1 MTYQRAR
8 MSLAAGLVAGLVVSG
23 LLVGCASQADLIDT
37 RLLIDK
43 VAAAQKKIDQD
54 MIALQAKLDQRPAHA
69 ASGEVPAAA
78 ELTTQYDSL
87 QNDLRTLK
95 GQVEESNHAIGEIR
109 QHVDEQGFQLS
120 TLTAQLQTLQTAIA
134 GAVPP
139 TANASPPS
147 GTGGADQ
154 KLVLPGR
161 MPAPKTGG
169 PVTPV
174 EAYNLAYN
182 DYLRGNYTL
191 AIGGF
196 EQFLQQYSSSILV
209 PHAMYWLGE
218 SYFGNKQYQKAAEVF
233 EQFMQRYPK
242 HEKVP
247 AAMLK
252 NGLAYLEIGDK
263 QQASQLLKR
272 LVANYPTSDEA
283 NVAKGRL
290 ADLR

>member
-1 MTYQRAR
+1 
-8 MSLAAGLVAGLVVSG
+8 VVVSG
-23 LLVGCASQADLIDT
+23 LLEGCASEADLIDT

-43 VAAAQKKIDQD
+43 VVATQKKLSQD
-54 MIALQAKLDQRPAHA
+54 MAALQAERNQHSAQNS
-69 ASGEVPAAA
+69 SGEIPAAA
-78 ELTTQYDSL
+78 ELTTQYDQL
-87 QNDLRTLK
+87 QNDLKTLK
-95 GQVEESNHAIGEIR
+95 GQVEETDHTIGEIR

-120 TLTAQLQTLQTAIA
+120 TLTAQMQTLQTAVA
-134 GAVPP
+134 SAVPP
-139 TANASPPS
+139 TASAVPPA
-147 GTGGADQ
+147 GPAEADQ
-154 KLVLPGR
+154 RLVLPGR
-161 MPAPKTGG
+161 TPPAPKAGA
-169 PVTPV
+169 VTPV

-191 AIGGF
+191 AVGGF

-218 SYFGNKQYQKAAEVF
+218 SYFGGKQYQKAAEVF
-233 EQFMQRYPK
+233 NQFMQRYPK

-283 NVAKGRL
+283 NVAKGQL

>member
-1 MTYQRAR
+1 MVKIHRGQ
-8 MSLAAGLVAGLVVSG
+8 MSMAAGLVAGLVSG
-23 LLVGCASQADLIDT
+23 LLAGCASQADLIDT

-43 VAAAQKKIDQD
+43 VTAAQKKINQD
-54 MIALQAKLDQRPAHA
+54 MVALQTKLDQRPAQA
-69 ASGEVPAAA
+69 AAGEVPAAA

-95 GQVEESNHAIGEIR
+95 GQMEESNHAIGEIR

-120 TLTAQLQTLQTAIA
+120 SLTAQMQTLQTAIA
-134 GAVPP
+134 GTVPS
-139 TANASPPS
+139 TANTAPS
-147 GTGGADQ
+147 VGAGGADQ

-161 MPAPKTGG
+161 MPAPKTG

-233 EQFMQRYPK
+233 QQFMQRYPK

>member
-1 MTYQRAR
+1 MNRQYTRVG
-8 MSLAAGLVAGLVVSG
+8 AALDLLAGLVVAG
-23 LLVGCASQADLIDT
+23 LLGGCASQADLIDT
-37 RLLIDK
+37 RMQLDK
-43 VAAAQKKIDQD
+43 IAASQKRLGQD
-54 MIALQAKLDQRPAHA
+54 MAAVQSKLDQRPVKAEP
-69 ASGEVPAAA
+69 GEPPAA
-78 ELTTQYDSL
+78 ELTTQYDQL

-95 GQVEESNHAIGEIR
+95 GQIEESNHTIGELR
-109 QHVDEQGFQLS
+109 QHLDEQGFQLS
-120 TLTAQLQTLQTAIA
+120 ALTAQMQTLQTAVA
-134 GAVPP
+134 GAAPP
-139 TANASPPS
+139 TAALPPPPS
-147 GTGGADQ
+147 GAGPDQ

-161 MPAPKTGG
+161 APAPKAGA
-169 PVTPV
+169 VTPV

-196 EQFLQQYSSSILV
+196 EQFLQQYPTSILV
-209 PHAMYWLGE
+209 PHALYWLGE
-218 SYFGNKQYQKAAEVF
+218 SHYGAKQYQKAAETF
-233 EQFMQRYPK
+233 DQFMQRYPK

>member
-1 MTYQRAR
+1 MFRRCRWTT
-8 MSLAAGLVAGLVVSG
+8 LAAGLVVAGLLG
-23 LLVGCASQADLIDT
+23 GCASQADLIDT
-37 RLLIDK
+37 RMLIDR
-43 VAAAQKKIDQD
+43 VAASQRKLGQD
-54 MIALQAKLDQRPAHA
+54 MAALQAKIDQRPVSTAP
-69 ASGEVPAAA
+69 GEAPAA
-78 ELTTQYDSL
+78 ELTTQYDRL
-87 QNDLRTLK
+87 QSELQALK
-95 GQVEESNHAIGEIR
+95 GQIEESNHAMGEIR
-109 QHVDEQGFQLS
+109 QHLDEQGFQLS
-120 TLTAQLQTLQTAIA
+120 TLTAQMQTLQTAIA

-139 TANASPPS
+139 TAGAPLPPA
-147 GTGGADQ
+147 GGPDQ

-161 MPAPKTGG
+161 APAPKSGA
-169 PVTPV
+169 VSPV

-182 DYLRGNYTL
+182 DYLRGNYAL
-191 AIGGF
+191 AVGGF

-218 SYFGNKQYQKAAEVF
+218 SYYGGKQYQKAAETF
-233 EQFMQRYPK
+233 DQFMQRYPK

-252 NGLAYLEIGDK
+252 NGLAFLEIGDK
-263 QQASQLLKR
+263 QQASQMLKR

>member
-1 MTYQRAR
+1 VKWRHAR
-8 MSLAAGLVAGLVVSG
+8 IGMAVGLMAGVVVSG
-23 LLVGCASQADLIDT
+23 LLGGCASQADLIDT

-43 VAAAQKKIDQD
+43 VAAAQKKLGQD
-54 MIALQAKLDQRPAHA
+54 MAALQSGLNQRPSQTSA
-69 ASGEVPAAA
+69 GEIPAAA
-78 ELTTQYDSL
+78 ELTTQYDAL
-87 QNDLRTLK
+87 QNDLKTLK
-95 GQVEESNHAIGEIR
+95 GQMEETNHTIGEIR
-109 QHVDEQGFQLS
+109 QHVDEQEFQLS
-120 TLTAQLQTLQTAIA
+120 TLAAQIQTLQTAVA

-139 TANASPPS
+139 TAGAAPPS
-147 GTGGADQ
+147 GSAAADQ
-154 KLVLPGR
+154 RLVLPGR
-161 MPAPKTGG
+161 TPAPKAGV
-169 PVTPV
+169 VTPV

-191 AIGGF
+191 AVGGF

-218 SYFGNKQYQKAAEVF
+218 SYFGGKQYQKAAEVF
-233 EQFMQRYPK
+233 DQFMQRYPK

>member
-1 MTYQRAR
+1 
-8 MSLAAGLVAGLVVSG
+8 
-23 LLVGCASQADLIDT
+23 
-37 RLLIDK
+37 
-43 VAAAQKKIDQD
+43 AAAQKKLGQD
-54 MIALQAKLDQRPAHA
+54 MASLQVKLDQHPAPA
-69 ASGEVPAAA
+69 AGEAPAAA
-78 ELTTQYDSL
+78 ELTTQYDQL
-87 QNDLRTLK
+87 QNDLKTLK
-95 GQVEESNHAIGEIR
+95 GQMEETNHAIGEIR
-109 QHVDEQGFQLS
+109 QHLDDQGFQLS
-120 TLTAQLQTLQTAIA
+120 TLTAQMQTLQTAVA
-134 GAVPP
+134 GAMPP
-139 TANASPPS
+139 AAGAPPPPV
-147 GTGGADQ
+147 AAAPDQ

-161 MPAPKTGG
+161 MPAPKTGA
-169 PVTPV
+169 VTPV

-191 AIGGF
+191 AVNGF
-196 EQFLQQYSSSILV
+196 EQFLQQYPSSILV

-218 SYFGNKQYQKAAEVF
+218 SYFGAKQYQKAAGTF

-290 ADLR
+290 AEIR

>member
-1 MTYQRAR
+1 MTGRGSRLVAAVG
-8 MSLAAGLVAGLVVSG
+8 LLAGLLG
-23 LLVGCASQADLIDT
+23 GCASQADLIDT
-37 RLLIDK
+37 RLQLDK
-43 VAAAQKKIDQD
+43 IAASQKKLGQE
-54 MIALQAKLDQRPAHA
+54 MAALQSKLDQRPAKTD
-69 ASGEVPAAA
+69 SGEAPAAA
-78 ELTTQYDSL
+78 ELTTQYDQL
-87 QNDLRTLK
+87 QNDLKTLK
-95 GQVEESNHAIGEIR
+95 GQLEETNHTIGELR
-109 QHVDEQGFQLS
+109 QHLDEQGFQLS
-120 TLTAQLQTLQTAIA
+120 AMTAQMQTLQTAVA
-134 GAVPP
+134 GAAPP
-139 TANASPPS
+139 AAPLPPPPS
-147 GTGGADQ
+147 GAGPDQ

-161 MPAPKTGG
+161 APAPKAGA
-169 PVTPV
+169 VTPV

-196 EQFLQQYSSSILV
+196 EQFLQQYPSSILV

-218 SYFGNKQYQKAAEVF
+218 SHFGAKQYQKAAETF
-233 EQFMQRYPK
+233 DQFMQRYPK

-263 QQASQLLKR
+263 QQASQVLKR